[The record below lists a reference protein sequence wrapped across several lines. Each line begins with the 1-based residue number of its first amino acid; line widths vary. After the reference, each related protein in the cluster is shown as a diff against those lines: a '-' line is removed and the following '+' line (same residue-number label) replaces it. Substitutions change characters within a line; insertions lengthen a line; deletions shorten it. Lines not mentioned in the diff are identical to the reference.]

1 MSWHL
6 FSTPVQCPRCG
17 ATVDDPQAS
26 RCPQCGALLRE
37 RRTPARLAGV
47 ERRYGGLRV
56 LIGLFRL
63 LGGTVI
69 VVGLL
74 MFLFG
79 LGQAPRPV
87 QIGVLLGALI
97 NGVALLAAASVIH
110 VVLDIEENT
119 RASFRVQQ
127 RLLELAERGREAEG

>member
-1 MSWHL
+1 M
-6 FSTPVQCPRCG
+6 
-17 ATVDDPQAS
+17 
-26 RCPQCGALLRE
+26 LLRE

-56 LIGLFRL
+56 LVGLFRL
-63 LGGTVI
+63 LGATVV

-74 MFLFG
+74 MFVFG
-79 LGQAPRPV
+79 LGQAPPPV
-87 QIGVLLGALI
+87 QLGVLLGSLVL
-97 NGVALLAAASVIH
+97 GVVLLAAASVVH

-127 RLLELAERGREAEG
+127 QLLERLERVRADEA